1 MINRGKQFEE
11 FISKHLSKYEDVL
24 CQRLYDNM
32 GGYSNITYPADFIVF
47 RSPKFI
53 YLECKAVHKASI
65 PLRNLTQINSMCT
78 IIRNKPNVY
87 GKFII
92 WFVDKKCTFLIDY
105 RYVKSALD
113 GGLKS
118 LNYQSLRDNVGKYIQ
133 EIPATYPRVNGVYD
147 LSILFAE
154 E

>member
-11 FISKHLSKYEDVL
+11 IIRKHLSKYEDVL

-32 GGYSNITYPADFIVF
+32 GGYSSITYPADFIVF
-47 RSPKFI
+47 KSPKFI

-78 IIRNKPNVY
+78 IIQNKPNVY

-105 RYVKSALD
+105 QYVKSALD